1 MINVKLAFE
10 NGNCDIDLLKA
21 VLIEMSEE
29 LNSLRSN
36 GALKT
41 KHNEKID
48 FSGNFGIESN
58 GDFAGNYFLKTVNEL
73 RKIDS
78 VYIFY
83 DQLDLT
89 GEVITVRLPA
99 HYIIGYDKNNVYL
112 STILP
117 KDKIVN
123 LYITYEY

>member
-41 KHNEKID
+41 KHNEKLILVVILVL
-48 FSGNFGIESN
+48 SP
-58 GDFAGNYFLKTVNEL
+58 TVIL
-73 RKIDS
+73 L
-78 VYIFY
+78 VTIF
-83 DQLDLT
+83 
-89 GEVITVRLPA
+89 
-99 HYIIGYDKNNVYL
+99 
-112 STILP
+112 
-117 KDKIVN
+117 
-123 LYITYEY
+123 

>member
-73 RKIDS
+73 RKI
-78 VYIFY
+78 
-83 DQLDLT
+83 
-89 GEVITVRLPA
+89 E
-99 HYIIGYDKNNVYL
+99 N
-112 STILP
+112 
-117 KDKIVN
+117 
-123 LYITYEY
+123 